1 MPQSL
6 WDFPDPEENCKVW
19 TKFSFAERSL
29 TLILISIEH
38 FRGQSFRDW
47 RLIRREPYTIASHF
61 IFIFSYSYGAHRLID
76 GGSSDVF
83 IDMHVRYLKEAFNNV
98 TASSYYTF

>member
-1 MPQSL
+1 L
-6 WDFPDPEENCKVW
+6 WDSPDPEENIKVW
-19 TKFSFAERSL
+19 TKSSFAERSL
-29 TLILISIEH
+29 TLILISIER
-38 FRGQSFRDW
+38 FRGQSSRDW

-61 IFIFSYSYGAHRLID
+61 FIIFYSYEADRLI

-83 IDMHVRYLKEAFNNV
+83 IDMHVRYLKEPFNNV